1 MCYIIK
7 TERTKFMINPEI
19 IAAAKTAAKQ
29 VTVESPTVPLPEPHD
44 RMAFAVSSKGDVFD
58 GPAMTT
64 ITVDDVK
71 YYVGTL
77 P

>member
-1 MCYIIK
+1 
-7 TERTKFMINPEI
+7 MINPEI

-29 VTVESPTVPLPEPHD
+29 ITEENPTVPLPPPHD
-44 RMAFAVSSKGDVFD
+44 SMAVAVSLKSDVFD
-58 GPAMTT
+58 GPAITT
-64 ITVDDVK
+64 ITVDGVQ